1 MNYRI
6 EKRDAIRVLG
16 KKIALKPTLEENFQ
30 ITPVFWQ
37 QSSMDGTV
45 ETLAGMMDTDLLGLM
60 GVSTWFVNPVSE
72 GVENRRRVKNMK
84 NRIDTLRPLW

>member
-16 KKIALKPTLEENFQ
+16 KKIALKPTLGENFQ

-45 ETLAGMMDTDLLGLM
+45 ETLAGRMDTDLFGLD
-60 GVSTWFVNPVSE
+60 GCQYLVRQPCF
-72 GVENRRRVKNMK
+72 RRCGKPAQGEK
-84 NRIDTLRPLW
+84 HEKQD